1 MAVYAA
7 SAGLLLLCGC
17 SFLSSDRNSLGEKIS
32 IDGIDMS
39 LMDINTARTELFK
52 SQAKRR
58 SEWKC
63 AVTLD
68 GKTVELTGNELPVLF
83 NSDEVFD
90 KAMGVQEWQFLDAEQ
105 RAYKTVMSLD
115 MKSVEVILERIKKEL
130 DVPFKN
136 ASSRYA
142 PEADGKFEFKTHTF
156 GKSVDVDKI
165 ADMINA
171 SMIAG
176 EKELLI
182 KAPYDPIKPV
192 YTEEMAR
199 FDNTLISSFTTSFE
213 HSPHNAKGRVFNIN
227 KAAGIID
234 GYILNPGEEFD
245 MNAVLGPRTEETG
258 WKQAPGIR
266 YGKYE
271 MEYGGGVCQVS
282 STLFNSVMMADLKVT
297 ERRPHSWPLTYIP
310 IGRDATIST
319 GGPNFKFINTTEAPI
334 LISTFVDNKKQ
345 TITME
350 IYGQPL
356 KDGMTIKISS
366 KRTGTI
372 ANPGEE
378 IILDNTLSYGTR
390 VEERESRAGRKSIT
404 YKEYYDKN
412 GELIDRVI
420 AYEDMY
426 PPIKGLTYVSADIF
440 YGFDDEEPDEPEEY
454 ENGDTPSEDSADPVP
469 DPGGQII
476 NDIIFG

>member
-1 MAVYAA
+1 
-7 SAGLLLLCGC
+7 
-17 SFLSSDRNSLGEKIS
+17 
-32 IDGIDMS
+32 
-39 LMDINTARTELFK
+39 MDINTARTELFK

-63 AVTLD
+63 SITLD
-68 GKTVELTGNELPVLF
+68 GKTVKLTGDELPVLF
-83 NSDEVFD
+83 NSDEIFN
-90 KAMGVQEWQFLDAEQ
+90 KATDVQEWQFLDAEP
-105 RAYKTVMSLD
+105 RSFSTVMSLD
-115 MKSVEVILERIKKEL
+115 MKAAKNILEQVKKEL

-136 ASSRYA
+136 ASSRYD
-142 PEADGKFEFKTHTF
+142 PEAEGKFEFERHTF

-165 ADMINA
+165 AEMINT
-171 SMIAG
+171 SMISG

-182 KAPYDPIKPV
+182 KAPYDSVDPV

-199 FDNTLISSFTTSFE
+199 LDNSLISSFTTSFA

-227 KAAGIID
+227 KAVGIID

-245 MNAVLGPRTEETG
+245 MNAILGPRTEETG
-258 WKQAPGIR
+258 WKKAPGIR

-282 STLFNSVMMADLKVT
+282 STLFNSAMMADMKIT
-297 ERRPHSWPLTYIP
+297 DRRPHSWPLTYVP

-319 GGPNFKFINTTEAPI
+319 GGPNFKFVNTAEAPI
-334 LISTFVDNKKQ
+334 IISSFVDNEKQ

-366 KRTGTI
+366 ERTGTI

-378 IILDNTLSYGTR
+378 VILDNSLNYGTR

-404 YKEYYDKN
+404 YKEYYDKD
-412 GELIDRVI
+412 GKLIDRVI
-420 AYEDMY
+420 AYEDIY
-426 PPIKGLTYVSADIF
+426 PPIKGLVYVSADIF
-440 YGFDDEEPDEPEEY
+440 YGFDKEEPDEN
-454 ENGDTPSEDSADPVP
+454 ENREPPSQEPPAPAP
-469 DPGGQII
+469 GPGGQII